1 MSDEIVYLSADV
13 CGHYIN
19 KIHEISDEL
28 SSVETK
34 LNEADQ
40 ITEINWNGESGQASL
55 AVIQRFNERFKEID
69 NALSEA
75 MNLISGMVIKEL

>member
-75 MNLISGMVIKEL
+75 MNLISGMVNKEL